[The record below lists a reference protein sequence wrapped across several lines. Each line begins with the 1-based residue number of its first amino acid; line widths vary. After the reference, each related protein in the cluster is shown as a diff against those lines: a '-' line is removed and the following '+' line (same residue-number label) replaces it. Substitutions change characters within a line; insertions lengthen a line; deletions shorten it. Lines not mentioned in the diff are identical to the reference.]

1 MQPPAPIWLPSLRTV
16 AKKKCQLAGTPG
28 SHSIQQIISCKLLLK
43 TEIRAGLRKF
53 TASIICWFSAAWA
66 HLRAGCSPAC
76 GRFGDRG
83 ALIGWRLSL
92 CFSALVKSACG
103 QEERHRVPCP
113 ASPEAPGVGG
123 DRSDSSAIS
132 SVSSG
137 GASSVLGPPNAEG
150 ASSSEA
156 RGGPGVRTQLR
167 MWDIRA
173 QVVSA
178 GAGSVVEVRSAHPGH
193 KTWREGQAGA
203 RAWAWDVGLQGSW
216 GLGHEVAAGSHPW
229 QTLMP
234 LTHCPWRPPGRGPW
248 PMNLLVS
255 VTFPPLVTA
264 KADAHSLAGVSC
276 SLHSPRAL
284 SPACSLCSWFLVPE
298 QQ

>member
-1 MQPPAPIWLPSLRTV
+1 MGLCTLAPCRPRGSPEAKAQPPAPIWLPSLRTV
-16 AKKKCQLAGTPG
+16 AKKKCHLAGTPG

-43 TEIRAGLRKF
+43 TEIRAGLCKF

-193 KTWREGQAGA
+193 KTWRERQAGA
-203 RAWAWDVGLQGSW
+203 PCL
-216 GLGHEVAAGSHPW
+216 GLGLGASGQLGAGP
-229 QTLMP
+229 
-234 LTHCPWRPPGRGPW
+234 
-248 PMNLLVS
+248 
-255 VTFPPLVTA
+255 
-264 KADAHSLAGVSC
+264 
-276 SLHSPRAL
+276 
-284 SPACSLCSWFLVPE
+284 
-298 QQ
+298 